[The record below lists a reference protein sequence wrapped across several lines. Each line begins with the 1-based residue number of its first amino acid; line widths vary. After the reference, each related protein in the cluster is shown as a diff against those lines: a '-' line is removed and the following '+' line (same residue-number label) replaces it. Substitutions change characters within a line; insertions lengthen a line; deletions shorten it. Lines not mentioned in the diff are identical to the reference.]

1 MTTYELWEGYVI
13 DFQEPRVEKY
23 NNQCLSLFISA
34 LATDK
39 RNLCQHWSHATVKSY
54 NICAASGI
62 KDSVSKIAG

>member
-1 MTTYELWEGYVI
+1 MTTYELWEGYVV

-39 RNLCQHWSHATVKSY
+39 
-54 NICAASGI
+54 
-62 KDSVSKIAG
+62 KIYISTGPMQL